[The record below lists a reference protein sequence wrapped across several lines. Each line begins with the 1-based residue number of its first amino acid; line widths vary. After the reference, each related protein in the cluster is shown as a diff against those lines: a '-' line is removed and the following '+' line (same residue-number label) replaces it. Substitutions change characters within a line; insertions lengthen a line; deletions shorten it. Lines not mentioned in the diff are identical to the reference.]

1 MDLHGA
7 CVRTLMG
14 HNNRIQ
20 LLVITDEPYYSDPTS
35 KNGVAH
41 VGEAKNVQACTSV
54 PSPPDAIT
62 LKPELALHCA
72 RYRPNVV
79 SLKSIIEALMH
90 YEQPQDQVGNVS
102 GGQ

>member
-20 LLVITDEPYYSDPTS
+20 LLVITDEPYDSDPTS

-62 LKPELALHCA
+62 WKPELALHCA

-79 SLKSIIEALMH
+79 SLKSRIEALMH
-90 YEQPQDQVGNVS
+90 YEQPQDQLGNVS

>member
-1 MDLHGA
+1 
-7 CVRTLMG
+7 MG

-20 LLVITDEPYYSDPTS
+20 LLVITDEPYYSDPS

-41 VGEAKNVQACTSV
+41 AVGEAKNVQACTSV

-62 LKPELALHCA
+62 WKPELALHCA
-72 RYRPNVV
+72 DYRPNVV
-79 SLKSIIEALMH
+79 SLKSKIEALMH
-90 YEQPQDQVGNVS
+90 YEQPQDQLGNVS